1 MRTITDE
8 TDETK
13 TYRINSSLSK
23 ETPDILI
30 IIEALKIRGDIHIRT
45 DRTET
50 MKDIKLN
57 IKRWKKEDFL
67 QKEDREAWRA
77 IAYQLRLH
85 EGKTKISKIETDEE
99 IDIIK
104 RITETLGNGRPNE
117 SVWLN
122 KEEIPEPFK
131 LEDSELAELTQ
142 KKAYKMILRQH
153 NRQPRNDPTKRRIEK
168 TKEELLRRTGTCITR
183 NDIWINNGKRIIP
196 PKINDF
202 LWKLC
207 HNRHKIGL
215 WFLKIKR
222 WENRAHCRC
231 GKLET
236 MNHIIMECPLN
247 QGPTIWNYMKSK
259 WKQTF
264 PKTKWLQPTIELIR
278 GLGSIQLRK
287 SSRWMNE
294 AYIERVMEAIWLIWT
309 IRNNRIFNKK
319 EISMELATKIIERTL
334 QVKIETEWI
343 YITNIKDTSHKDKE
357 TLEKKWGKNDQKK
370 INK

>member
-13 TYRINSSLSK
+13 TYHINSSLSK
-23 ETPDILI
+23 ETTDILV
-30 IIEALKIRGDIHIRT
+30 IIEALKIRGDIYIET
-45 DRTET
+45 NRTET

-104 RITETLGNGRPNE
+104 RITETLGNGEPAK

-122 KEEIPEPFK
+122 KEEILEPFK

-142 KKAYKMILRQH
+142 KKAYKIILRQH

-168 TKEELLRRTGTCITR
+168 TKEELLRKTGTCITR

-207 HNRHKIGL
+207 HDRHKIG
-215 WFLKIKR
+215 
-222 WENRAHCRC
+222 
-231 GKLET
+231 
-236 MNHIIMECPLN
+236 P
-247 QGPTIWNYMKSK
+247 
-259 WKQTF
+259 
-264 PKTKWLQPTIELIR
+264 
-278 GLGSIQLRK
+278 
-287 SSRWMNE
+287 
-294 AYIERVMEAIWLIWT
+294 
-309 IRNNRIFNKK
+309 
-319 EISMELATKIIERTL
+319 
-334 QVKIETEWI
+334 
-343 YITNIKDTSHKDKE
+343 
-357 TLEKKWGKNDQKK
+357 
-370 INK
+370 